1 MRAKPSPLVLCS
13 LALVASTTAWVAP
26 TTPPRSPPRTPPRT
40 LPRTLPP
47 TTAAAGSRVAAG
59 RRLFALQASAE
70 VQFALFQ
77 EQQRALARTAEVETE
92 WMGELPDLEPYSL
105 MPPPEKKTEATLR
118 KRSKQRAKK
127 SGGGGKAKGFGGG
140 AKKAAGPPLKP
151 VSPEAAALGLAQA
164 AVLEEHGV
172 VRVNGALSPE
182 TCTALRAAVL
192 EERDAAE
199 AAVADG
205 MPSSKRFGDLILSGN
220 RRDVLLPLADSP
232 GAPAVVAALEE
243 LFGPEGTLLG
253 LYDTLVGERAVLY
266 ELASLIS
273 EPGACKQ
280 HIHTDMPY
288 QKSCALYTGFLALQD
303 IEPHMGPTT
312 FVPRTHDAE
321 SHEKLSATDSAVREE
336 FLASAGGRV
345 ALLRA
350 GDIAIFDSRSL
361 HAGGGNHA
369 ELGSTRALFYFSLTN
384 PDTFKLEGTN
394 LASMRPGY
402 AAVPVE
408 LGDLRRG
415 FSEDTPF
422 AARGDGLGPEGD
434 DLAVKRQAFRRQRN
448 APDGAL

>member
-1 MRAKPSPLVLCS
+1 MLCS

-26 TTPPRSPPRTPPRT
+26 TPPPRTPPRT
-40 LPRTLPP
+40 LPP
-47 TTAAAGSRVAAG
+47 TTAADASSGGARSGARSRVAAA
-59 RRLFALQASAE
+59 RRLSALQAVSSD
-70 VQFALFQ
+70 VKFALFQ
-77 EQQRALARTAEVETE
+77 EQQRALARTAEIETE
-92 WMGELPDLEPYSL
+92 WMGELPDLEPHPL

-118 KRSKQRAKK
+118 KRAKQRAKK
-127 SGGGGKAKGFGGG
+127 SAGGGKAKGFGGG
-140 AKKAAGPPLKP
+140 TKSAAGPPLKP
-151 VSPEAAALGLAQA
+151 VSAEAAAVGLAQA

-172 VRVNGALSPE
+172 VRINGVLSPE
-182 TCTALRAAVL
+182 TSATLRAAVL
-192 EERDAAE
+192 EERAAAE

-232 GAPAVVAALEE
+232 GAPAVVAALNE

-273 EPGACKQ
+273 EPGAAKQ

-288 QKSCALYTGFLALQD
+288 NKKGCALYTGFLALQD
-303 IEPHMGPTT
+303 IEPCMGPTT

-321 SHEKLSATDSAVREE
+321 SHEKLSASDDAVREE
-336 FLASAGGRV
+336 FLSSAGGRV

-369 ELGSTRALFYFSLTN
+369 ELGSTRALFYFSITN

-402 AAVPVE
+402 AAVPIE

-434 DLAVKRQAFRRQRN
+434 DLTTKRQSYRRQRN
-448 APDGAL
+448 APDGSL